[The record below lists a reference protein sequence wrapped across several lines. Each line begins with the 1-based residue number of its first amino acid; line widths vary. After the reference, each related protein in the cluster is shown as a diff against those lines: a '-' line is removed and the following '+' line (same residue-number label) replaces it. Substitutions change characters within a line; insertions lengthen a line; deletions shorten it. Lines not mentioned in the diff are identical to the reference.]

1 MLKLEIIDSVS
12 DPGSASHANEDAFG
26 SNELSA
32 FVVDGA
38 TGLGNKQYLAGEA
51 SDAAWLA
58 NHAVEFMKQNL
69 TKNADVRRAISDFI
83 EDAKDTFES
92 AGEGEFV
99 ERYAWPSASFVLAS
113 VDGDNLILSGLGDCT
128 IFADIAGQIEVFSPL
143 ASYASFESDWASN
156 HIQQSGGFGS
166 KKDLL
171 SNPETL
177 ASLRAAR
184 SLQNTPQ
191 SGVWTLGLVP
201 EAANH
206 LETKM
211 LRLANPTYC
220 LLCSDGFSAL
230 VDAYD
235 RYNPKSLL
243 ETARAKGLKA
253 LNQELRHIERQTDP
267 DGHQFP
273 RFKQSDD
280 ATAVL
285 MKVGV

>member
-1 MLKLEIIDSVS
+1 MLKFEIIDSIS
-12 DPGSASHANEDAFG
+12 DPGSVDRTNEDAFG
-26 SNELSA
+26 SNKHSA

-38 TGLGNKQYLAGEA
+38 TGLDDRQLMPNAG

-58 NHAVEFMKQNL
+58 DHAIDHL
-69 TKNADVRRAISDFI
+69 TKNLTWGADIRDAVSDCI
-83 EDAKDTFES
+83 MAAKSEFES
-92 AGEGEFV
+92 TTRRESV
-99 ERYAWPSASFVLAS
+99 DRYAWPSASLALAHI
-113 VDGDNLILSGLGDCT
+113 DGDNLVLAGLGDCT
-128 IFADIAGQIEVFSPL
+128 VYAEIAGQIEVFSPL
-143 ASYASFESDWASN
+143 ADYASFESDWASN
-156 HIQQSGGFGS
+156 HIRQAGGFGN

-184 SLQNTPQ
+184 SLQNTSQ

-201 EAANH
+201 DAANH
-206 LETKM
+206 LETKK
-211 LRLANPTYC
+211 LRLADPTFC

-235 RYNPKSLL
+235 RYNPRSLL
-243 ETARAKGLKA
+243 EIARSNGLNA
-253 LNQELRHIERQTDP
+253 LNQELRHIERKIDP
-267 DGHQFP
+267 EGHRYP

-285 MKVGV
+285 IKIGL